1 MNRFS
6 SDHISIFVIY
16 IFNLALQS
24 SKQGRDVTPPPLIK
38 IKKKI
43 KSREDFKTSSFPLNY
58 LFTYTVHII
67 KTSKLLLPNPHNV
80 RGPESTCGPSATS
93 GLTDPW
99 RCKNAAPP
107 LSPPFRICPG
117 AAEDL

>member
-1 MNRFS
+1 MC
-6 SDHISIFVIY
+6 
-16 IFNLALQS
+16 
-24 SKQGRDVTPPPLIK
+24 TPFK
-38 IKKKI
+38 IRKKI
-43 KSREDFKTSSFPLNY
+43 KSREDFKTSSFPPNY

-107 LSPPFRICPG
+107 PQVRPHSESVLEPLRTYNHANE
-117 AAEDL
+117 AAIKSARFHFCAHL